1 MTVNPVSQSAAM
13 AAIEFEM
20 LVLEKNQDVAKDV
33 SQSLVALVQPV
44 PKGAAAAAPPPGRI
58 DTYA

>member
-13 AAIEFEM
+13 AAIELEM
-20 LVLEKNQDVAKDV
+20 LVLKKNQDVAKDV
-33 SQSLVALVQPV
+33 SQSLVALVQSV
-44 PKGAAAAAPPPGRI
+44 PQPAPSPGRI